1 MSKRETKIVGYISWN
16 GLSEDERRV
25 KHLPAKESATRSGY
39 GRRIPTSRMI
49 RLRGRWRRVY
59 CCIFSNSGTCYVEQ
73 GEERDWIV
81 VTD

>member
-1 MSKRETKIVGYISWN
+1 MSKRETKIVGHISWN

-25 KHLPAKESATRSGY
+25 KPLPVRGSTTRSGY
-39 GRRIPTSRMI
+39 GRRIPTSRMV

-59 CCIFSNSGTCYVEQ
+59 CCIYSNIGTCYVEQ
-73 GEERDWIV
+73 GKDWVV